1 MARPAKVETGFASGR
16 AIDSQISARRYSQTA
31 HTLAGRALKSEFLA
45 KVKTAYI
52 RIVNDLVRT
61 ALSQDFPGIDD
72 IGAIGE
78 TQRFAHIVVGDQD
91 ADAAIGEVA
100 HQILN
105 VADRDRIDAR
115 KRFVEQH
122 VVRTR
127 RERARDLDAAAFTAG
142 QRDRRRL
149 TQARDVEFIE

>member
-78 TQRFAHIVVGDQD
+78 TERFAHIVVGDQD
-91 ADAAIGEVA
+91 ADAAVGEV
-100 HQILN
+100 
-105 VADRDRIDAR
+105 
-115 KRFVEQH
+115 
-122 VVRTR
+122 TR
-127 RERARDLDAAAFTAG
+127 SEEHTSELQSLTNLVC
-142 QRDRRRL
+142 RL
-149 TQARDVEFIE
+149 LLEKKKYIH